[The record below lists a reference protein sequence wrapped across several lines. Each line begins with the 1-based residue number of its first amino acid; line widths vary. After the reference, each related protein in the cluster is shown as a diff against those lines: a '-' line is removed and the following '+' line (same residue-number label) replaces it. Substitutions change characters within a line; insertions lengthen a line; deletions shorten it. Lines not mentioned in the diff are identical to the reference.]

1 MMMMILIMM
10 MMLIMMMI
18 LIMMMMLMM
27 LILIMMMVI
36 MKMILNSGQHPEEPN
51 GKILLMGGD
60 THTWISDTETGLTND
75 VEVYNPRPTASSSSL
90 CPSSPPPNLPV
101 PVFGHSCASS
111 LCCGGA
117 VDRDYTRTG
126 QCHRLQ
132 NGTWR
137 VAPSLPSGHYRGA
150 LVQLSGKM
158 TWMGGLSGP
167 WTKNTVYV
175 LEEGGWTGARAML
188 ARRWGHCAVVYHDNV
203 AVVTGEEWK
212 FCYLLF

>member
-1 MMMMILIMM
+1 MMMILIIMM
-10 MMLIMMMI
+10 LLMKMMKLIMM
-18 LIMMMMLMM
+18 LL
-27 LILIMMMVI
+27 L
-36 MKMILNSGQHPEEPN
+36 MKMILNSWQHPEEQN
-51 GKILLMGGD
+51 GKILLMGGY
-60 THTWISDTETGLTND
+60 TETGLTND
-75 VEVYNPRPTASSSSL
+75 VEVYNHRPAASSSP

-158 TWMGGLSGP
+158 TWMGGLSGR

-175 LEEGGWTGARAML
+175 LEDGGWTAARAML
-188 ARRWGHCAVVYHDNV
+188 ARRWGHCVVVYHDNV
-203 AVVTGEEWK
+203 AIVTGL
-212 FCYLLF
+212 Y